1 MHSRRRGPDIGA
13 RALVATGHRCLPT
26 LMAVAAPRAQRSQAS
41 AGDCGGL
48 SGCPRSNTG
57 VAALGEIL
65 SKEVLGILPDN
76 QWLGQ
81 LGQQVPR
88 APNATP
94 ATGYQLMYYKVP
106 HHSPY

>member
-26 LMAVAAPRAQRSQAS
+26 LMAVVAPRAQRPQAS
-41 AGDCGGL
+41 AGDCVGL

-81 LGQQVPR
+81 LGQQVPSQGSKR
-88 APNATP
+88 NACDRVS
-94 ATGYQLMYYKVP
+94 AQVP
-106 HHSPY
+106 PHSPY